1 MYVRVSIYTRAD
13 PNAEDSSSITTVLIV
28 WYRVRR
34 LRGVARTI
42 LRACGGVLVDQR
54 LVGVHL
60 RNERGLGSDR
70 APAAAAGPED
80 AEANEGEECDADD
93 TDDDDRP

>member
-13 PNAEDSSSITTVLIV
+13 PNAEDGSSITTVLIV

-34 LRGVARTI
+34 LRGVARAI
-42 LRACGGVLVDQR
+42 LRAGGGVLVDER

-60 RNERGLGSDR
+60 RHERGLGPDR
-70 APAAAAGPED
+70 APAAAAGPDD
-80 AEANEGEECDADD
+80 AEANEGEERNSDD

>member
-1 MYVRVSIYTRAD
+1 MRA
-13 PNAEDSSSITTVLIV
+13 
-28 WYRVRR
+28 
-34 LRGVARTI
+34 G
-42 LRACGGVLVDQR
+42 GGVLVDER

-60 RNERGLGSDR
+60 RNEHGLGPDR

-80 AEANEGEECDADD
+80 AEADEGEECDADD